1 MSDTQALKIQQK
13 WEDMA
18 QYMYV
23 VLRHIP
29 KSERFTLGA
38 EIRGCLWR
46 GLRLIIRANATRK
59 DRMWYLYEL
68 DAEIKVLQGLLRT
81 GRGLKIIAH
90 QKYETAS
97 LLLVELGKMLGGWIK
112 HTRK

>member
-1 MSDTQALKIQQK
+1 MGNTQPLKIQQK

-38 EIRGCLWR
+38 EIRASIWR
-46 GLRLIIRANATRK
+46 GLRIIIRANNTRK
-59 DRMWYLYEL
+59 NRMHYLYEL

-81 GRGLKIIAH
+81 GRALGIIAH
-90 QKYETAS
+90 RKYENAS
-97 LLLVELGKMLGGWIK
+97 LLLVELGRMLGGWIK
-112 HTRK
+112 HVRQ